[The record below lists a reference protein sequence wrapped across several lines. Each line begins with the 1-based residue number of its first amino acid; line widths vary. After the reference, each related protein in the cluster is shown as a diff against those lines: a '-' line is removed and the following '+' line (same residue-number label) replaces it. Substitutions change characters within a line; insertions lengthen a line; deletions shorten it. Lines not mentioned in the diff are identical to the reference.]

1 MRTLPDDALR
11 ALLSRVRDGDD
22 GAWTEFVECFAPLLL
37 AAARTI
43 ERDRDAAAD
52 AFVFV
57 CEQLRARRFARLRV
71 FDASRPGSF
80 ETWLRAVALNLCRDA
95 RRRRAGRFRPFSE
108 LLTLPLIEQRVF
120 RLAYEEGFTLDQTF
134 EILQPEFPG
143 LTSGRIADA
152 DRTVASCVSDRRRW
166 LLLMRRPQLD
176 ALDATDDAGRV
187 QEFASPEPDPEWAA
201 LKSESTERLHRALA
215 TLTPR
220 ERLLLRLRYGRGVTL
235 AQLATMFGYRD
246 LQTADRRLR
255 ELLTRLRRL
264 LEDRS

>member
-1 MRTLPDDALR
+1 VQPLPGEALG
-11 ALLSRVRDGDD
+11 ALLSRVCAGEDV
-22 GAWTEFVECFAPLLL
+22 AWTEFVERFAPLLL
-37 AAARTI
+37 SAARTV

-71 FDASRPGSF
+71 FDATRPGTF
-80 ETWLRAVALNLCRDA
+80 ETWLRAVSLNLCRDA
-95 RRRRAGRFRPFSE
+95 RRRRAGRFRPFAE

-134 EILQPEFPG
+134 EMLQPEFPG
-143 LTSGRIADA
+143 LTARRVADA

-166 LLLMRRPQLD
+166 LLLTRRPQLD
-176 ALDATDDAGRV
+176 ALESGDDTGRV
-187 QEFASPEPDPEWAA
+187 HEFASPEPDPEWAV
-201 LKSESTERLHRALA
+201 LQSESTGRLRRALA
-215 TLTPR
+215 TLAPR

-246 LQTADRRLR
+246 LQTADRRVR

-264 LEDRS
+264 LDDPA